1 MILLSPGCEVVEKTK
16 KERYDLAL
24 IDIRLPDIKG
34 TRLLKDME
42 MGTPRMKT
50 IMITGYAALENAI
63 EA

>member
-1 MILLSPGCEVVEKTK
+1 MKCVKSK

-34 TRLLKDME
+34 TRLLKDTE

-63 EA
+63 ES